1 MSIWKILND
10 AFRYITK
17 EEEYIATSYA
27 SDGHNHLLREYP
39 QLYVYISNFFP
50 KYSPK
55 IDVKL
60 YKLCIQIRFYAK
72 RCV

>member
-50 KYSPK
+50 K
-55 IDVKL
+55 
-60 YKLCIQIRFYAK
+60 
-72 RCV
+72 